1 MEAIGLDSRAGADA
15 NGACEPVELAPLLSM
30 LADAR
35 ARTLALLED
44 LTGQRALGPRLAI
57 LNPPLWELGHVGW
70 FEEYWCL
77 RHQVNGTV
85 RPSRFAGAD
94 RLYDSS
100 RVAHATRWDLPLL
113 PWPELHQYL
122 EEVRAD
128 VICAAERGD
137 LDPYFLQLALFHEDM
152 HGEAFSM
159 MRQCLGYAA
168 PEFLA
173 RPARPSSS
181 PPPTGPI
188 DGDAEIQG
196 GTLELGARPGD
207 GFVFDNEK
215 WAHPVE
221 LAAFRIARTPVRN
234 HDFAAFVDDG
244 GYTRRE
250 LWSDEGWRWRITQGA
265 TAPVYW
271 RREDGTWLERRFD
284 RWQPL
289 VAAAPV
295 IHVCWFEADAWCR
308 WAGRRLPTEAEWE
321 LAAAT
326 RSKRRFPWGDAPP
339 GPNLANLDGWS
350 GEPTDVA
357 AFAAGDSAHGCRQML
372 GNVWE
377 WVADWFAPYPGFVA
391 DPYADYSRPWFGD
404 HKVLRGGSFA
414 TRARLLRNTWRNFY
428 RPDRRDVFA
437 GFRTCAKDRRAGG

>member
-15 NGACEPVELAPLLSM
+15 NGACEAVELASLLSM

-44 LTGQRALGPRLAI
+44 LTGPRALGPRLAI

-77 RHQVNGTV
+77 RQRADGTV
-85 RPSRFAGAD
+85 HPSKRGAAD

-113 PWPELHQYL
+113 PWSELHDYL
-122 EEVRAD
+122 EAVRAD
-128 VICAAERGD
+128 VIRAAECGD
-137 LDPYFLQLALFHEDM
+137 VDPYFLQLALFHEDM
-152 HGEAFSM
+152 HGEAFVM
-159 MRQCLGYAA
+159 MRQWLGYQA
-168 PEFLA
+168 PRFLT
-173 RPARPSSS
+173 RNTTPSPLTHGSR
-181 PPPTGPI
+181 I
-188 DGDAEIQG
+188 DGDAEIPG
-196 GTLELGARPGD
+196 GTFELGARPGG
-207 GFVFDNEK
+207 GFAFDNEK

-221 LAAFRIARTPVRN
+221 LAPFRIARAAVRN
-234 HDFAAFVDDG
+234 HEFAAFVDDE
-244 GYTRRE
+244 GYGRRE
-250 LWSDEGWRWRITQGA
+250 LWSDDGWRWRMANAA

-271 RREDGTWLERRFD
+271 RREDGVWLERKFD

-289 VAAAPV
+289 VADAPV
-295 IHVCWFEADAWCR
+295 VNVCWFEADAWCR
-308 WAGRRLPTEAEWE
+308 WAGRRLPTEGEWE

-326 RSKRRFPWGDAPP
+326 SAKRRYPWGEAPP
-339 GPNLANLDGWS
+339 RPELANLDGWS
-350 GEPTDVA
+350 GAPTDVA
-357 AFAAGDSAHGCRQML
+357 AFAAGDSAYGCRQML
-372 GNVWE
+372 GNIWE
-377 WVADWFAPYPGFVA
+377 WVADWFAPYPGFVI

-437 GFRTCAKDRRAGG
+437 GFRTCAEDRRAGV